1 MNNASLEKLISQA
14 CRDIASEAAARFDE
28 VDVTDITVSAETEK
42 RFSKMLDRAFFKE
55 SRTFW
60 IVKKIVVAVAVILAL
75 LCIVVAAVE
84 PLRNRLWKFKEQP
97 SANCVKIKLETKAG
111 EDIEYPKII
120 PEVKKPKIKDGWKI
134 MPANPDYENPLA
146 FIITLDDGK
155 MIYYSMSTVHGEL
168 YADNSKHTVE
178 EAVLSNGQ
186 KAVVIDY
193 EHGYCMVLW
202 QDEYRY
208 DLSSHDVGKEVL
220 LELAGTV
227 E

>member
-1 MNNASLEKLISQA
+1 MNNASLERLISDS
-14 CRDIASEAAARFDE
+14 CRDIASDEAALFDA

-60 IVKKIVVAVAVILAL
+60 ILKRIVVAVAVILAL

-84 PLRNRLWKFKEQP
+84 TLRNRLWKFKEQP
-97 SANCVKIKLETKAG
+97 NANCVKIKLETEAG
-111 EDIEYPKII
+111 EDIEYPKYIV
-120 PEVKKPKIKDGWKI
+120 ESKLPKIKDGWKI
-134 MPANPDYENPLA
+134 EGVKTTMPIPPAY
-146 FIITLDDGK
+146 IITTDDGK
-155 MIYYSMSTVHGEL
+155 LIYYSISAVHSEL

-193 EHGYCMVLW
+193 EYGYCIVLW
-202 QDEYRY
+202 QDVNRY